1 MPEQAEILQK
11 DIRDILGDLPSNI
24 FLSRIDKA
32 IDDAGADPAA
42 LLRAA
47 ERIAG
52 MVKLFIGLPQAE
64 RIRAR
69 LKEIFGN

>member
-1 MPEQAEILQK
+1 MPEKAVILKK
-11 DIRDILGDLPSNI
+11 DIREILGDLPSNI

-32 IDDAGADPAA
+32 IDDAGADPEA
-42 LLRAA
+42 LKKAA

-69 LKEIFGN
+69 CGEIFRG